1 MVNWHSPYLWVWV
14 RDEWGVVQKD
24 PNREV
29 INRINLVFEI
39 FGQRKSASKVLQ
51 TFNSEGL
58 LLPRRNRFG
67 DIFWRKP
74 SVASIISILKNPAY
88 AGAFVYGRTR
98 TLKRGLVSNQPQQ
111 KQLPMAEWKIR
122 VNDVRPY
129 ITLQTYER
137 NQAPLMET
145 SE

>member
-14 RDEWGVVQKD
+14 RDELGVVQKD

-67 DIFWRKP
+67 DIFL
-74 SVASIISILKNPAY
+74 A
-88 AGAFVYGRTR
+88 
-98 TLKRGLVSNQPQQ
+98 
-111 KQLPMAEWKIR
+111 
-122 VNDVRPY
+122 
-129 ITLQTYER
+129 
-137 NQAPLMET
+137 QA
-145 SE
+145 